1 MIGRF
6 GGSLCANSGT
16 PSQPQT
22 LCKLREMAQRLLA
35 GLESSSSL
43 KPGILDRRNVR
54 ARRLADFV
62 EQLEPVLA

>member
-16 PSQPQT
+16 PPQPQT

-35 GLESSSSL
+35 GLESPSSA
-43 KPGILDRRNVR
+43 K
-54 ARRLADFV
+54 AR
-62 EQLEPVLA
+62 

>member
-16 PSQPQT
+16 PSQSQT
-22 LCKLREMAQRLLA
+22 LCKLREMSQRLLA
-35 GLESSSSL
+35 GLESPSSP
-43 KPGILDRRNVR
+43 KPGSLDRRNVR